1 MGSARSTIK
10 CSTLFCNAPAG
21 KGNRDQQQQQQ
32 MQQLLQIVAWHF
44 HTTFFVFSFS
54 LFLCFVLAFAA
65 ALSFRLVRGANKNFQ
80 LLQFSIIVLKLVCA

>member
-44 HTTFFVFSFS
+44 HTTLFFS
-54 LFLCFVLAFAA
+54 LSFVLAFAA
-65 ALSFRLVRGANKNFQ
+65 ALSFRLVRGAENPNENFQ
-80 LLQFSIIVLKLVCA
+80 LLQFSIIVLKLMCA